1 MRIVIA
7 LGGNALLKRGE
18 PMTEKTSARTCAS
31 PPSRSPRLTKAT
43 ELIISHGNG
52 PQVGLLALQN
62 NAYKPVPM
70 YPLDVIGGESLGMI
84 GYMIQQELVNFV
96 PKSATSPRCSRR
108 PRSTRRTPPSR
119 TRRSRRSRL
128 DKGRGRTP
136 RQQHGWTI
144 AQDND
149 KYRRVVPSPE
159 PKRIWG
165 LKPLKTLVEHGHIV
179 ICCGGGGIPTY
190 FDEQGNLV
198 GAEAVIDKDLAS
210 SLLASEVEGRHLRDR
225 DRRQRRLRRLG
236 QAHAAPDRG
245 SRSGVASRLRLREGL
260 DGPEGR
266 SGLPLR
272 RKTGKPAVIGALSR
286 STRFWPARPVRAS
299 FPKRASSTRNDHE
312 GRRIPRSALKGER
325 RLRETAGASA

>member
-18 PMTEKTSARTCAS
+18 PMTCENQRANVRIAAEQIA
-31 PPSRSPRLTKAT
+31 KAYEGN

-96 PKSATSPRCSRR
+96 PKSATLATVLTQTQVDPKD
-108 PRSTRRTPPSR
+108 PAFQNPTKPVGPVYDKEEAE
-119 TRRSRRSRL
+119 RL
-128 DKGRGRTP
+128 AK
-136 RQQHGWTI
+136 QHGWTI

-210 SLLASEVEGRHLRDR
+210 SLLASEVEADIFVIATNVNGAYVDWGKPT
-225 DRRQRRLRRLG
+225 QRRIAEADPESLRAFG
-236 QAHAAPDRG
+236 FAKG
-245 SRSGVASRLRLREGL
+245 SM
-260 DGPEGR
+260 GPKVEAVCR
-266 SGLPLR
+266 FVE
-272 RKTGKPAVIGALSR
+272 KTGKPAVIGALSEIDQILAGKAG
-286 STRFWPARPVRAS
+286 TRVVP
-299 FPKRASSTRNDHE
+299 E
-312 GRRIPRSALKGER
+312 KGVKYAE
-325 RLRETAGASA
+325 

>member
-18 PMTEKTSARTCAS
+18 PMTCENQRANVRIAAEQIA
-31 PPSRSPRLTKAT
+31 KAYEGN

-96 PKSATSPRCSRR
+96 PKSATLATVLTQTQVDPKD
-108 PRSTRRTPPSR
+108 PAFQNPTKPVGPVYDKEEAE
-119 TRRSRRSRL
+119 RL
-128 DKGRGRTP
+128 AK
-136 RQQHGWTI
+136 QHGWTI

-210 SLLASEVEGRHLRDR
+210 SLLASEVEADIFVIATDVNGAYVDWGKPT
-225 DRRQRRLRRLG
+225 QRRIAEADPESLRAFG
-236 QAHAAPDRG
+236 FAKG
-245 SRSGVASRLRLREGL
+245 SM
-260 DGPEGR
+260 GPKVEAVCR
-266 SGLPLR
+266 FVE
-272 RKTGKPAVIGALSR
+272 KTGKPAVIGALSEIDQILAGKAG
-286 STRFWPARPVRAS
+286 TRVVP
-299 FPKRASSTRNDHE
+299 E
-312 GRRIPRSALKGER
+312 KGVKY
-325 RLRETAGASA
+325 AD

>member
-18 PMTEKTSARTCAS
+18 PMTCENQRANVRIAAEQIA
-31 PPSRSPRLTKAT
+31 KAYEGN

-96 PKSATSPRCSRR
+96 PKSATLATVLTQTQVDPKD
-108 PRSTRRTPPSR
+108 PAFQNPTKPVGPVYDKEEAE
-119 TRRSRRSRL
+119 RL
-128 DKGRGRTP
+128 AK
-136 RQQHGWTI
+136 QHGWTI

-179 ICCGGGGIPTY
+179 ICCGGDGIPTY

-210 SLLASEVEGRHLRDR
+210 SLLASEVEADIFVIATDVNGAYVDWGKPT
-225 DRRQRRLRRLG
+225 QRRIAEADPESLRAFG
-236 QAHAAPDRG
+236 FAKG
-245 SRSGVASRLRLREGL
+245 SM
-260 DGPEGR
+260 GPKVEAVCR
-266 SGLPLR
+266 FVE
-272 RKTGKPAVIGALSR
+272 KTGKPAVIGALSEIDQILAGKAG
-286 STRFWPARPVRAS
+286 TRVVP
-299 FPKRASSTRNDHE
+299 E
-312 GRRIPRSALKGER
+312 KGVKYAE
-325 RLRETAGASA
+325 

>member
-18 PMTEKTSARTCAS
+18 PMTCENQRANVRIAAEQIA
-31 PPSRSPRLTKAT
+31 KAYEGN

-96 PKSATSPRCSRR
+96 PKSATLATVLTQTQVDPKD
-108 PRSTRRTPPSR
+108 PAFQNPTKPVGPVYDKEEAE
-119 TRRSRRSRL
+119 RL
-128 DKGRGRTP
+128 AK
-136 RQQHGWTI
+136 QHGWTI

-210 SLLASEVEGRHLRDR
+210 SLLASEVKADIFVIATDVNGAYVDWGKPT
-225 DRRQRRLRRLG
+225 QRRIAEADPESLRAFG
-236 QAHAAPDRG
+236 FAKG
-245 SRSGVASRLRLREGL
+245 SM
-260 DGPEGR
+260 GPKVEAVCR
-266 SGLPLR
+266 FVE
-272 RKTGKPAVIGALSR
+272 KTGKPAVIGALSEIDQILAGKAG
-286 STRFWPARPVRAS
+286 TRVVP
-299 FPKRASSTRNDHE
+299 E
-312 GRRIPRSALKGER
+312 KGVKYAE
-325 RLRETAGASA
+325 

>member
-18 PMTEKTSARTCAS
+18 PMTCENQRANVRIAAEQIA
-31 PPSRSPRLTKAT
+31 KAYEGN

-96 PKSATSPRCSRR
+96 PKSATLATVLTQTQVDPKD
-108 PRSTRRTPPSR
+108 PAFQNPTKPVGPVYDKEEAE
-119 TRRSRRSRL
+119 RL
-128 DKGRGRTP
+128 AK
-136 RQQHGWTI
+136 QHGWTI

-210 SLLASEVEGRHLRDR
+210 SLLASEVEADIFVIATDVNGAYVDWGKPT
-225 DRRQRRLRRLG
+225 QRRIAEADPESLRAFG
-236 QAHAAPDRG
+236 FATG
-245 SRSGVASRLRLREGL
+245 SM
-260 DGPEGR
+260 GPKVEAVCR
-266 SGLPLR
+266 FVE
-272 RKTGKPAVIGALSR
+272 KTGKPAVIGALSEIDQILAGKAG
-286 STRFWPARPVRAS
+286 TRVVP
-299 FPKRASSTRNDHE
+299 E
-312 GRRIPRSALKGER
+312 KGVKYAE
-325 RLRETAGASA
+325 

>member
-18 PMTEKTSARTCAS
+18 PMTCENQRANVRIAAEQIA
-31 PPSRSPRLTKAT
+31 KAYEGN

-96 PKSATSPRCSRR
+96 PKSATLATVLTQTQVDPKD
-108 PRSTRRTPPSR
+108 PAFQNPTKPVGPVYDKEEAE
-119 TRRSRRSRL
+119 RL
-128 DKGRGRTP
+128 AK
-136 RQQHGWTI
+136 QHGWTI

-210 SLLASEVEGRHLRDR
+210 SLLASEVEADIFVIATDVNGAYVDWGKPT
-225 DRRQRRLRRLG
+225 QRRIAEADPESLRAFG
-236 QAHAAPDRG
+236 FAKG
-245 SRSGVASRLRLREGL
+245 SM
-260 DGPEGR
+260 GPKVEAVCR
-266 SGLPLR
+266 FVE
-272 RKTGKPAVIGALSR
+272 KTGEPAVIGALSEIDQILAGKAG
-286 STRFWPARPVRAS
+286 TRVVP
-299 FPKRASSTRNDHE
+299 E
-312 GRRIPRSALKGER
+312 KGVKYAE
-325 RLRETAGASA
+325 